1 MTLGFISL
9 LLSVTGRY
17 ISRICIP
24 VGAADT
30 MLPCSLR
37 RSSSEQEVPGGGGHV
52 RRHLSGDPTNFKC
65 AKVSNFLCATS
76 SHFCRGRNCFCS
88 SVQLYMPQSEQF
100 LCARSSHLF
109 SGRSRF
115 WSSVQ
120 TASFRYAWSFLSCVC
135 WPLKMQM
142 TTWQGMVSLVSA
154 DGLHQ
159 LHIFVFFLAVFHVAF
174 SAITMS
180 LGRAKVRSV

>member
-1 MTLGFISL
+1 MFLGLQWFSKRRKKALLDALENVKSGTLRRFFHKFVLLFHFLNRLGSHHLRVKLEFDGGLQTCAELMTLGFISL

-115 WSSVQ
+115 
-120 TASFRYAWSFLSCVC
+120 
-135 WPLKMQM
+135 
-142 TTWQGMVSLVSA
+142 
-154 DGLHQ
+154 
-159 LHIFVFFLAVFHVAF
+159 
-174 SAITMS
+174 
-180 LGRAKVRSV
+180 